1 MGKRRIDV
9 KEAVADIRS
18 GMDDYDLMTK
28 YQVASDG
35 LMSLLDK
42 LVAGGYIDIS
52 EIGARMPGF
61 LGTLGIPGPALHG
74 QEAEEKKQPAKDKP
88 VIHVNAQ
95 EAARDIRSGMDDA
108 ELMKKFGLS
117 SKGLQSIFSKLMAR
131 GLITQEI
138 LDHRGSEM
146 EHTIDLRDEML
157 SLDHALRT
165 LGTTVFPTDNRVAR
179 TRQEESDRLIER
191 PGRKD
196 SPVRK
201 IDEQPV
207 PESGPTAVVKPPWY
221 DSILLTTVCL
231 IVCFPLG
238 FYALYRNSR
247 LSVLLKVS
255 MAAGWIILLTAA
267 LALIFNFLGWVRF
280 PHF

>member
-35 LMSLLDK
+35 LMSLFDK

-52 EIGARMPGF
+52 EIEARMPGF
-61 LGTLGIPGPALHG
+61 LGTLGISRPALQGHEPDES
-74 QEAEEKKQPAKDKP
+74 QQPAKDKP

-108 ELMKKFGLS
+108 ALMKKFGLS
-117 SKGLQSIFSKLMAR
+117 SKGLQSIFFKLMAR
-131 GLITQEI
+131 GLITQEV

-165 LGTTVFPTDNRVAR
+165 LGTTVFPTDTRVAR
-179 TRQEESDRLIER
+179 TRPEESDRFIER
-191 PGRKD
+191 SDRKVT
-196 SPVRK
+196 PARK
-201 IDEQPV
+201 KDEQPL
-207 PESGPTAVVKPPWY
+207 PKSGPTPVVKPPWY
-221 DSILLTTVCL
+221 ESTLLTTVCL
-231 IVCFPLG
+231 IGCFPLG

-247 LSVLLKVS
+247 LSNLLKVS
-255 MAAGWIILLTAA
+255 IAAAWIFSLTAS
-267 LALIFNFLGWVRF
+267 LALIFNFLGR
-280 PHF
+280 